1 MIVLNVKIDNLYMF
15 KDFELN
21 FTFPKR
27 VSNSILEDEILNYAP
42 KIRYKKVNIIMGSN
56 ASGKTTFGKLLCNF
70 ENFLRGGNGN
80 KLINRFYSDKKSNFE
95 IIFTVEDR
103 LFEFILSTEPKDDK
117 NFIVAEKIRFIR
129 LRKSFNYEQNLNL
142 LKNKK
147 FFEKSRIYNSEIEE
161 IFVSDVLNKAF
172 KINGVKYNMQ
182 RYPNFLNTLKIFF
195 LEKSSFYY
203 SFDKDLEEKEK
214 VRNILDVNSI
224 NIVEKYLKVIDDS
237 IDEIRNAKS
246 TGIDNTNE
254 EVEEGFYIKFKNGE
268 KILINKNTSTSVR
281 ERLSRGTVE
290 AIYLA
295 NFISK
300 IENYKGVI
308 YLDEQMAYMHTK
320 LSNALILQ
328 IIEKLDKPHK
338 SEESEESK
346 KPKKSKENSQL
357 FITTHNENALDLN
370 IPNHSYTFLA
380 RNNDGIFVVNPEKY
394 ITKNDRKLKNY
405 VQNDYFDI
413 YPNLD
418 GMWED

>member
-27 VSNSILEDEILNYAP
+27 VSNSILEDETLKYAP

-56 ASGKTTFGKLLCNF
+56 ASGKTTLGKLLCNF
-70 ENFLRGGNGN
+70 ENFICGGNGN
-80 KLINRFYSDKKSNFE
+80 KLLNRFYSNIKSNFE
-95 IIFTVEDR
+95 IIFTVEDI
-103 LFEFILSTEPKDDK
+103 LFEFVLSTEPIDDK
-117 NFIVAEKIRFIR
+117 SFNVLEKIRFIE
-129 LRKSFNYEQNLNL
+129 LRKSYNYEENINL
-142 LKNKK
+142 LKNKE
-147 FFEKSRIYNSEIEE
+147 FLKSPRIFNSEKEE
-161 IFVSDVLNKAF
+161 FFISEVINKEL
-172 KINGVKYNMQ
+172 
-182 RYPNFLNTLKIFF
+182 YPDAKPEKDYGKVIYTLKNYF
-195 LEKSSFYY
+195 LDNASFYY
-203 SFDKDLEEKEK
+203 SFDNSLKEKEK
-214 VRNILDVNSI
+214 VRNMLDVYSI
-224 NIVEKYLKVIDDS
+224 KTIEKYLKVIDDS
-237 IDEIRNAKS
+237 ITEIRNAKS

-328 IIEKLDKPHK
+328 IIEKLED
-338 SEESEESK
+338 
-346 KPKKSKENSQL
+346 NSQL

-394 ITKNDRKLKNY
+394 IIKNDRKLKNY

-418 GMWED
+418 SMWED

>member
-15 KDFELN
+15 KDFEVN
-21 FTFPKR
+21 FTFPRK
-27 VSNSILEDEILNYAP
+27 VSNSILKDETLKYAP
-42 KIRYKKVNIIMGSN
+42 KIRYKKVNIIMGAN

-70 ENFLRGGNGN
+70 ENFLCGGNGN

-103 LFEFILSTEPKDDK
+103 LFEFILSTEPKNAK
-117 NFIVAEKIRFIR
+117 NYLISEKIRFIK
-129 LRKSFNYEQNLNL
+129 LNSSFNYRENINL
-142 LKNKK
+142 LNSKN
-147 FFEKSRIYNSEIEE
+147 
-161 IFVSDVLNKAF
+161 
-172 KINGVKYNMQ
+172 
-182 RYPNFLNTLKIFF
+182 F
-195 LEKSSFYY
+195 LEKERILNLDTKEVFVSGVINEEFEPNYNTEEDYSKFIYTLKNYFWDNASFYY

-214 VRNILDVNSI
+214 VRNILDVDSI
-224 NIVEKYLKVIDDS
+224 KTVEKYLKVIDDS
-237 IDEIRNAKS
+237 IVEIRNAKS
-246 TGIDNTNE
+246 TGIDNTDE

-268 KILINKNTSTSVR
+268 KILINKNTSKSVR

-320 LSNALILQ
+320 LSNSLILQ
-328 IIEKLDKPHK
+328 IIYNLE
-338 SEESEESK
+338 
-346 KPKKSKENSQL
+346 ENSQL
-357 FITTHNENALDLN
+357 FITTHNENSLDLN

-380 RNNDGIFVVNPEKY
+380 RNNEGVFVVNPEKY
-394 ITKNDRKLKNY
+394 IIKNDRKLKNY

-418 GMWED
+418 GIWED